1 MYPVVAGYILQTLSF
16 TFFTLNRREEKINI
30 KEIKTS
36 PCPKDVFIILPSRS
50 EGIILITGTW
60 NPWMK
65 FFRCAYS
72 DSKINIKLF
81 ILPFIFPFKT
91 PVKIN
96 NYSRIW
102 IFFLRNPNPFPILAQ
117 KDLKPIHFI
126 PIQKLVACLGDDIP
140 AIRFG
145 NQGDRPGVAF
155 RYPSICQIFFQSSRL
170 FLFSAPSC
178 LIGSREREFFLSGS
192 KLTTSKRSAFFLL
205 PCVSAHFFLGDGLRN

>member
-1 MYPVVAGYILQTLSF
+1 
-16 TFFTLNRREEKINI
+16 
-30 KEIKTS
+30 
-36 PCPKDVFIILPSRS
+36 
-50 EGIILITGTW
+50 
-60 NPWMK
+60 MK
-65 FFRCAYS
+65 FFRCAYF

-117 KDLKPIHFI
+117 KNLKPIHFI
-126 PIQKLVACLGDDIP
+126 PIQKLIASLGDNIP

-145 NQGDRPGVAF
+145 NQGYRPGVAF
-155 RYPSICQIFFQSSRL
+155 RYPSIFLFLFQSSRL
-170 FLFSAPSC
+170 LLFSAFGC
-178 LIGSREREFFLSGS
+178 LVRSREREFFLSGS

-205 PCVSAHFFLGDGLRN
+205 PCVSAHFFLGNGLRN